1 MRKVAGEGAK
11 HWFRGP
17 DSFCQLLPPPPTP
30 THPSCRPLRYFLRGS
45 LPWQGLKAATKRQ
58 KYEKISE
65 KKMSTPIEV
74 LTKGYPIEFTTYFQ
88 YCRALRFDDKPDYSY
103 MRKVFRDLF
112 TREGKQGWIQGLVG
126 VVGLASALP

>member
-1 MRKVAGEGAK
+1 MRCCCPC
-11 HWFRGP
+11 H
-17 DSFCQLLPPPPTP
+17 
-30 THPSCRPLRYFLRGS
+30 RYFLRGS

-112 TREGKQGWIQGLVG
+112 TREGESVHGG
-126 VVGLASALP
+126 SACGPGPALLWGCCAVARCCCVWS

>member
-1 MRKVAGEGAK
+1 
-11 HWFRGP
+11 
-17 DSFCQLLPPPPTP
+17 
-30 THPSCRPLRYFLRGS
+30 

-112 TREGKQGWIQGLVG
+112 TREGEAVRGWERVCVGAAGDIALLLAVVRARRSRTCLACCLAQLHRLPLGLRV
-126 VVGLASALP
+126 

>member
-1 MRKVAGEGAK
+1 VR
-11 HWFRGP
+11 
-17 DSFCQLLPPPPTP
+17 
-30 THPSCRPLRYFLRGS
+30 SCRYFLRGS

-103 MRKVFRDLF
+103 MRKIFRDLF
-112 TREGKQGWIQGLVG
+112 TREGESWGQAHGGCCMWLGG
-126 VVGLASALP
+126 AVGLGLDCELAWRRRSLVRVTD